1 MPTKTLRQTQRHL
14 TTGEFVQPTDLSA
27 VAWLQTQATEYGLRW
42 LLAYTH
48 AGIVWG
54 ELRDTQL
61 VLAPSDSSVTWSN
74 LQQARLFGPT
84 GELLL
89 WPSAPALWRW
99 RCYSDTDTIAEA
111 TLEGAAITAHDIALA
126 QELVNHTANA
136 DSTSAIYEYQEA
148 FYLLWGTHAQNP
160 VNGFRKLIE
169 GGQGIEHMPPL
180 TQAPSETQRAKLR
193 VRHYIAPNPDA
204 GLLEVIDS
212 RLVALVEAYS

>member
-1 MPTKTLRQTQRHL
+1 MPTKTIRQTQRQRV
-14 TTGEFVQPTDLSA
+14 TGELAQPSDLSA
-27 VAWLQTQATEYGLRW
+27 VEWLQAQATEYGLRW

-54 ELRDTQL
+54 ELRNGQL
-61 VLAPSDSSVTWSN
+61 VLAKPDSSVAWSN

-89 WPSAPALWRW
+89 WPSAALWRW
-99 RCYSDTDTIAEA
+99 RCYTDTDTIADAEVS
-111 TLEGAAITAHDIALA
+111 GAAITVHDIALA
-126 QELVNHTANA
+126 QQLVDHEANA
-136 DSTSAIYEYQEA
+136 DSASVIYEYQEA
-148 FYLLWGTHAQNP
+148 FYLLWGTHAQSP

-180 TQAPSETQRAKLR
+180 INTPSETKRASLR